1 MRLVYSIELVSFMKN
16 NAMVCWTLVESF
28 AAWTDEDMI
37 LVADSCMHFDLK
49 KKNRKRKKEEVFSFI
64 FLMLQT

>member
-1 MRLVYSIELVSFMKN
+1 MRLVYSIELGSFMKN

-37 LVADSCMHFDLK
+37 LVADSCMHFDFK

>member
-37 LVADSCMHFDLK
+37 LVADSCMHFDFK
-49 KKNRKRKKEEVFSFI
+49 KKKIEKEKRKRFSASFS
-64 FLMLQT
+64 

>member
-37 LVADSCMHFDLK
+37 LVADSCMHFDFK
-49 KKNRKRKKEEVFSFI
+49 KKK
-64 FLMLQT
+64 

>member
-1 MRLVYSIELVSFMKN
+1 MRLVYSIELGSFMKN

-37 LVADSCMHFDLK
+37 LVADSCMHFDLRK
-49 KKNRKRKKEEVFSFI
+49 KKEKKEEEVFSFI
-64 FLMLQT
+64 FLMAQT

>member
-49 KKNRKRKKEEVFSFI
+49 KKKIEKEKRKRFSASFS
-64 FLMLQT
+64 